1 MDGTTGFLVALLTS
15 AVTAGACV
23 YGIERSNIL
32 PPRVSAPPEA
42 IVPDLHAMTETD
54 ARSNANAAHVAL
66 FVGGHEASTESKA
79 GTVLRQS
86 IAAGRHIPIDSTV
99 EVILVADDLPK
110 VPDVAGLPLA
120 QATYGL
126 DQAGYT
132 LYAGGTV
139 PDPKIPEG
147 SVVSQVPKAGHGYAK
162 GGLVIA
168 EISAGPGEVEVP
180 KLLGTGVTAAKMQ
193 LEQLGLKAVV
203 HWITVGETPT
213 NVVLSQDPAPGKKVK
228 PGGDVQVTVCSG

>member
-1 MDGTTGFLVALLTS
+1 MDGVTGFLVALLTA

-23 YGIERSNIL
+23 YGIERSNLL
-32 PPRVSAPPEA
+32 PPKNVPPEA

-66 FVGGHEASTESKA
+66 FVAGREASTDSKA

-86 IAAGRHIPIDSTV
+86 IAAGHHIPVDSTV

-110 VPDVAGLPLA
+110 VPDVGGLPLA

-126 DQAGYT
+126 EQAGYT
-132 LYAGGTV
+132 IYASGTV
-139 PDPKIPEG
+139 PDPKIPGG
-147 SVVSQVPKAGHGYAK
+147 SIVSQVPKAGRAYAK
-162 GGLVIA
+162 GGLVIV

-180 KLLGTGVTAAKMQ
+180 KLLGTGVAAAKMQ

-203 HWITVGETPT
+203 HWIAVGETPT

-228 PGGDVQVTVCSG
+228 PGGEVQVTVCSG